1 VPREEAPRRDQ
12 PDGTGAGE
20 RRRQSR
26 RDVDRI
32 LLGVQRQLEAARR
45 ISEVLF
51 ESPHSEE
58 AIERAL
64 DTAVAVV
71 DADGGSILLA
81 RPETRELVF
90 RHSMGSKPPP
100 SGTAIPWDKG
110 IAGHVYQ
117 TGEPVIVDDVT
128 RDTRHF
134 KGIDRASA
142 FQTKDMI
149 ATPLKRWTGE
159 TIGVL
164 EVLNKRGRRFDEND
178 LQLLLIVSAIS
189 ASAIERARLNEEAK
203 LAEVAKLF
211 GDISHDIKN
220 LLTPVVYSTDALEEL
235 LAKIH
240 ARVPEAERAAL
251 ERAYGNGLRLLGT
264 MAVAAGRIQV
274 RLKEFSDCIIGI
286 STEPKFAPC
295 RLSGIVQE
303 VFAALGAPA
312 EQQGISLRCRGL
324 EELPEI
330 AADDGRLFN
339 AFYNLV
345 NNALAAVPR
354 GGSVTVAGDP
364 DPEGGGV
371 RLAIADTG
379 RGMPPGVCATLFTAL
394 RTSRKRL
401 GSGIGTRIVKDAVDA
416 HGGRIEVA
424 SQVGVGTTFTI
435 FLPLSP
441 VPPKNG

>member
-1 VPREEAPRRDQ
+1 
-12 PDGTGAGE
+12 
-20 RRRQSR
+20 
-26 RDVDRI
+26 VDRL
-32 LLGVQRQLEAARR
+32 LLGAQRELEAARR

-51 ESPHSEE
+51 ESPHSDE

-71 DADGGSILLA
+71 DADGGSILIA
-81 RPETRELVF
+81 RAETRELVF
-90 RHSMGSKPPP
+90 RHSTGSKPVP

-110 IAGHVYQ
+110 IAGHVFQ
-117 TGEPVIVDDVT
+117 TGEPVIIDDVT

-149 ATPLKRWTGE
+149 ATPLKRWNGE

-164 EVLNKRGRRFDEND
+164 EVLNKRGRRFDGND

-220 LLTPVVYSTDALEEL
+220 LLTPVVYSTDVLEDL
-235 LAKIH
+235 LERLH
-240 ARVPEAERAAL
+240 ERVPAAERPAL
-251 ERAYGNGLRLLGT
+251 ERAYGNGRKLLGT
-264 MAVAAGRIQV
+264 LAIAGGRIQD

-286 STEPKFAPC
+286 STAPKFGPC
-295 RLSGIVQE
+295 RLAGIVQE
-303 VFAALGAPA
+303 VFSALGAPA
-312 EQQGISLRCRGL
+312 EQQGIALRSRGL

-345 NNALAAVPR
+345 NNALSAVPA
-354 GGSVTVAGDP
+354 GGSITVAGDP
-364 DPEGGGV
+364 DPAGGGV
-371 RLAIADTG
+371 RIAVADTG
-379 RGMPPGVCATLFTAL
+379 RGMPPEVARTLFTGTH
-394 RTSRKRL
+394 TSRKRL

-424 SQVGVGTTFTI
+424 SEVGAGTTFTV

-441 VPPKNG
+441 FPPRSG